1 MPVMGVARFERF
13 FRVAAGVDIDK
24 SDLRRFNDFIDEKLY
39 DLLLIGA
46 ATAKANVRDVME
58 PHDLPI
64 TKGLQECVH
73 DFREIEEEV
82 EVEPLLEWLA
92 RYPPLDASPSD
103 ETESRLPEIAGGL
116 SVALA
121 RAFKIID
128 PEVKNPRTE
137 QWDRVT
143 RIFDLLV

>member
-1 MPVMGVARFERF
+1 MGVDRFERF
-13 FRVAAGVDIDK
+13 FRVAASLDVDK
-24 SDLRRFNDFIDEKLY
+24 SDLRRFNDFIDQKLY

-58 PHDLPI
+58 PYDLPI

-73 DFREIEEEV
+73 EFRRIDEEV
-82 EVEPLLEWLA
+82 DLGPLLDWLA

-103 ETESRLPEIAGGL
+103 ETEERLPEIVGGL

-121 RAFKIID
+121 RSFKIID
-128 PEVKNPRTE
+128 PETKNPRTG

-143 RIFDLLV
+143 RIFDLLL

>member
-1 MPVMGVARFERF
+1 MGVDRFERF
-13 FRVAAGVDIDK
+13 FRVAASLDVDK
-24 SDLRRFNDFIDEKLY
+24 SDLRRFNDFIDQKLY

-58 PHDLPI
+58 PYDLPI

-73 DFREIEEEV
+73 EFRRIDEEV
-82 EVEPLLEWLA
+82 DLGPLLDWLA

-103 ETESRLPEIAGGL
+103 ETEERLPEIVGGL

-121 RAFKIID
+121 RSFKIID
-128 PEVKNPRTE
+128 PETKNPRTE

-143 RIFDLLV
+143 RIFDLLL